1 MGVTADPTE
10 GGKYCGARK
19 TNGTGHCRHPAGW
32 GIPGVT
38 VGCCKKHGG
47 ATPGGRAHSSKL
59 MAAQAVATYG
69 LPREI
74 DPHTALLEEIHRT
87 AGHVAYLGR
96 IVAELTQQDLKQ
108 YASGSPAESDEFVVW
123 EKPAVWVAM
132 YADERRHLVAVC
144 KAAVTCGV
152 EERRV
157 ELAEQQ
163 GRILADVMRAIFD
176 DPELGLTGVQ
186 RAAAPGLVR
195 RHLASIDGGAAA

>member
-1 MGVTADPTE
+1 MTGDPTE

-19 TNGTGHCRHPAGW
+19 TDGSGDHCRHHAGW

-38 VGCCKKHGG
+38 AGPCKFHGG
-47 ATPGGRAHSSKL
+47 ATPAGRTHSARL
-59 MAAQAVATYG
+59 MAEAAVVTYG

-96 IVAELTQQDLKQ
+96 IVADLDQAGLKQ
-108 YASGSPAESDEFVVW
+108 YASGAPAGSDEYVVW
-123 EKPAVWVAM
+123 EKPAVWVELYQA
-132 YADERRHLVAVC
+132 ERKHLVGVC

-152 EERRV
+152 EERRI

-163 GRILADVMRAIFD
+163 GRVLADVMRAIFD
-176 DPELGLTGVQ
+176 DPELGLSKVQ

-195 RHLASIDGGAAA
+195 RHLAVIASVA